1 VVRVLLAD
9 PLAYGDE
16 FGAALAGWV
25 PELESWRFPDGPADG
40 SYDVLAVWKLGEAF
54 PDLPESL
61 KLVFCFGAG
70 ADHLVADPRIPAHL
84 PIVRLIDD
92 GQAAELA
99 DYACHAAFAFLLND
113 QKHRIDQA
121 HGIWDPVFARRR
133 TRADT
138 RVAVLGLGPIG
149 STAATTLAAAGFTVR
164 AWSRRPR
171 CLWGVETFSGPE
183 GLADCADGADV
194 LVNLLPLASETAGI
208 LSAPLFARFA
218 PGAYLVNLGRGGHLD
233 EGALRKAL
241 DAGQIGCAFLD
252 AFPEEPLPAS
262 HWMWSHP
269 RIRIT
274 PHIGGLP
281 TPTGAARS
289 LAAAIEALRSGAPL
303 PGLVRAAT
311 ATKTSL

>member
-1 VVRVLLAD
+1 MVRVLLAD

-25 PELESWRFPDGPADG
+25 PDVESWRFPDGPADG
-40 SYDVLAVWKLGEAF
+40 NYDVLAVWKLEEPF

-70 ADHLVADPRIPAHL
+70 ADHLVADLRIPAHL

-113 QKHRIDQA
+113 QKYRIDQA

-133 TRADT
+133 TRADA

-149 STAATTLAAAGFTVR
+149 STVATTLAAAGFTVR
-164 AWSRRPR
+164 AWSRTSR
-171 CLWGVETFSGPE
+171 CLPGVETFSGQA
-183 GLADCADGADV
+183 GLADCVYGANI
-194 LVNLLPLASETAGI
+194 LVNLLPLAPETVGI
-208 LSAPLFARFA
+208 LSAPLFARLT

-233 EGALRKAL
+233 EVALQNAL
-241 DAGQIGCAFLD
+241 DAGEIGCAFLD
-252 AFPEEPLPAS
+252 AFAEEPLPRA
-262 HWMWSHP
+262 HWIWSHE
-269 RIRIT
+269 RVRIT

-281 TPTGAARS
+281 TPAGAARS
-289 LAAAIEALRSGAPL
+289 LAAAIEALRTAAPL
-303 PGLVRAAT
+303 PGLVRAAA